1 MINFLHLEEYREN
14 NRIEAKKATGGF
26 PYSLWE
32 TYSSFANTLG
42 GVILL
47 GVEEYKDTS
56 LHAVG
61 LPDPDKT
68 VKTFWEGVNEKKMVS
83 AKILTEKDVQ
93 KVDYNGK
100 TVVAI
105 TVPRAER
112 VNRPVYMGSDP
123 YTGTYRRGGEGD
135 YRCNKEQIT
144 AMIKDAKRT
153 PYDLG
158 VLRRTRLSAL
168 DFDCVKDYRLR
179 LDLTDGY
186 DTTDNLTDC
195 GLLKRIGAAGRAKDN
210 NLHPT
215 AAGLLCFGKHGE
227 ILKQFPSFSLE
238 YSDGEVA
245 FSDKNAE
252 TGNLYN
258 FFFAVSERLKF
269 IGQGRAVYD
278 ALKEALL
285 NAVVNANYNKFGGVR
300 VVCTPEEVRIINAGN
315 LPTAPKKALK
325 KGVSD
330 SRNLGVKAIFSRL
343 GLGEGNGSGLAAI
356 YALWRKKGWATPSFY
371 EEFDPDSI
379 TLKLSFTAHAEVT
392 PREREP
398 FKALQSALLISY
410 LTETRLANVNEIA
423 AALSI
428 SEDDA
433 ALAVRRL
440 ISRKL
445 VVADGDKF
453 KLAR

>member
-68 VKTFWEGVNEKKMVS
+68 IKTFWEGVNEKKMVS
-83 AKILTEKDVQ
+83 AKILTEKDVH
-93 KVDYNGK
+93 KVVYNGK

-112 VNRPVYMGSDP
+112 VDRPVYMGSDP

-135 YRCNKEQIT
+135 YRCTKQQVA
-144 AMIKDAKRT
+144 AMIKDANR
-153 PYDLG
+153 PSYDLG

-195 GLLKRIGAAGRAKDN
+195 
-210 NLHPT
+210 
-215 AAGLLCFGKHGE
+215 
-227 ILKQFPSFSLE
+227 
-238 YSDGEVA
+238 
-245 FSDKNAE
+245 
-252 TGNLYN
+252 
-258 FFFAVSERLKF
+258 
-269 IGQGRAVYD
+269 
-278 ALKEALL
+278 
-285 NAVVNANYNKFGGVR
+285 
-300 VVCTPEEVRIINAGN
+300 
-315 LPTAPKKALK
+315 
-325 KGVSD
+325 
-330 SRNLGVKAIFSRL
+330 
-343 GLGEGNGSGLAAI
+343 
-356 YALWRKKGWATPSFY
+356 
-371 EEFDPDSI
+371 
-379 TLKLSFTAHAEVT
+379 
-392 PREREP
+392 
-398 FKALQSALLISY
+398 
-410 LTETRLANVNEIA
+410 
-423 AALSI
+423 
-428 SEDDA
+428 
-433 ALAVRRL
+433 
-440 ISRKL
+440 
-445 VVADGDKF
+445 
-453 KLAR
+453 